1 MKESGFFL
9 FCAAAACAKGQLVSY
24 VEPWIKFWNS
34 FEALFCFTRPRQPGS
49 FLKIEVSRALVTN
62 IHVGENDLGLKDVDK
77 HYFFLLY
84 FQLLVKPRLRN
95 KDNGIKWCP

>member
-34 FEALFCFTRPRQPGS
+34 FEALFCFTRPRQPWS
-49 FLKIEVSRALVTN
+49 FLKLEVSRALVTN

-77 HYFFLLY
+77 HYFFCCI
-84 FQLLVKPRLRN
+84 FNQPRLRN

>member
-34 FEALFCFTRPRQPGS
+34 FEALFCFTRPWQPWS
-49 FLKIEVSRALVTN
+49 FLKIEVFHVMVTN

-84 FQLLVKPRLRN
+84 FQPTKF
-95 KDNGIKWCP
+95 KE